1 MPWATRIWLCFAL
14 FFAWPHHSRSPP
26 TPFSTPYGDGCLE
39 QQPTAGGLDT
49 HAPPLP
55 LPATASTPG
64 SIHHTTPPTTSPH
77 YAPGP
82 RKTGAEK
89 GADWLERAQLT
100 CVSLLAV
107 ARRFAC
113 CAPPTSTRSL
123 ETKLRTDRV
132 ALATFAAGTYRES
145 ASAPPNNEHSTVPP
159 HHRTTTHSLNKP
171 THTGCVGPAAAKYC
185 LLITSCGPPTATRR
199 APPRAT
205 RY

>member
-1 MPWATRIWLCFAL
+1 MCATR
-14 FFAWPHHSRSPP
+14 PHGSSAITP

-64 SIHHTTPPTTSPH
+64 SIHHTTPPTTGPH

-100 CVSLLAV
+100 CASLLAV

-132 ALATFAAGTYRES
+132 ALPTFVAGTDPLAAAAERTI
-145 ASAPPNNEHSTVPP
+145 PPCLVHQNN
-159 HHRTTTHSLNKP
+159 THSRLTEP
-171 THTGCVGPAAAKYC
+171 TITSCVGPAAA
-185 LLITSCGPPTATRR
+185 
-199 APPRAT
+199 
-205 RY
+205 